1 LIKPDEKTEL
11 VRIQVSEKVERGE
24 EKRPTL
30 IKRLLG
36 YSDRDKTIQMR
47 KNLEKINKI
56 LSWHLFDLDLRD
68 YEFDAM
74 QKELKS
80 E

>member
-1 LIKPDEKTEL
+1 MIKPDEKTEL

-36 YSDRDKTIQMR
+36 YSDRYKTIQMR
-47 KNLEKINKI
+47 KNLEKINKV
-56 LSWHLFDLDLRD
+56 LNWHWFDLDLRD

-80 E
+80 Q

>member
-1 LIKPDEKTEL
+1 MIKPDEKTEL

>member
-47 KNLEKINKI
+47 KNLEKINRI

>member
-1 LIKPDEKTEL
+1 MIKPDEKTEL

-47 KNLEKINKI
+47 KNLEKINRI